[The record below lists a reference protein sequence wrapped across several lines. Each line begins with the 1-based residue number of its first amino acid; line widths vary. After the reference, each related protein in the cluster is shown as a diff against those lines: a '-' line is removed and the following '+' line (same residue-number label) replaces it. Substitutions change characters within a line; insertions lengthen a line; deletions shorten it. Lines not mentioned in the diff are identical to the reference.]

1 MREVVITGPRRVKLR
16 TTADDPLT
24 PTAIRIRTLYS
35 GISHGTE
42 MSFYRATAP
51 QLSHD
56 IDDGLFRRHEGEDTP
71 YPVVHGYE
79 MVGEVVEVGSDVQ
92 GFCVGDIAWTGSA
105 GHPDTFVCDT
115 TETGRPFFC
124 ERAPEDADPAAGV
137 FLALGGVAYDAHLTS
152 RLRLGE
158 GAVVSGLGAVGL
170 LGVQL
175 ARAAGVTPLIA
186 VDPVAVRRE
195 MALSLGADHVLDSGT
210 GQVAEQV
217 RDINDGRGVDAVIE
231 TSGNWSA
238 LHEAVRCCASG
249 FGRVVAVG
257 FYQGGGTDLR
267 LGEEFHHSTFHS
279 MGASSI
285 LAIDHRKEPAPGRA
299 WDRNRVYRTI
309 AEMLG
314 DGTLAVR
321 DLLTHTFPQSQAS
334 EAFEL
339 VDKHPEGA
347 IKVAFTYD

>member
-1 MREVVITGPRRVKLR
+1 MREVVITGPCRVELR
-16 TTADDPLT
+16 TVPDEWLTA
-24 PTAIRIRTLYS
+24 TAIRIRSLYS

-51 QLSHD
+51 QFSHD

-79 MVGEVVEVGSDVQ
+79 MVGEVIEIGSEVQD
-92 GFCVGDIAWTGSA
+92 FDVGDIAWTGTA

-115 TETGRPFFC
+115 TVEGRPFFC
-124 ERAPEDADPAAGV
+124 ERAPDGADSAAGV

-152 RLRLGE
+152 HLRLGE
-158 GAVVSGLGAVGL
+158 SAVISGLGAVGL

-175 ARAAGVTPLIA
+175 ARAAGVSPLIA
-186 VDPVAVRRE
+186 VDPIADRRE
-195 MALSLGADHVLDSGT
+195 MAISLGADHVIDPRG
-210 GQVAEQV
+210 GRVAEQV
-217 RDINDGRGVDAVIE
+217 RDINGGSGVDAAIE

-257 FYQGGGTDLR
+257 FYQGDGTDLR

-285 LAIDHRKEPAPGRA
+285 LAIDHRKVPAPGRA
-299 WDRNRVYRTI
+299 WDRVRVYRTV
-309 AEMLG
+309 AQMLG
-314 DGTLAVR
+314 DGTLSVR
-321 DLLTHTFPQSQAS
+321 ELLTHTMPQSDADT
-334 EAFEL
+334 AFEL
-339 VDKHPEGA
+339 VDQQPEGV
-347 IKVAFTYD
+347 IKVALTYD